1 MATLLRIKRSI
12 ENDVWKI
19 VFSLDLAALSE
30 SDKELMRKFGEPTIN
45 AGGTFVDPTVPSAFN
60 FTLPDKIILVRTE
73 MPYTQTFDSKSPDF
87 LVATQAKAL
96 VYENTFITR
105 YQQAFTTLRS
115 LTDTF
120 SGERVVTLN

>member
-19 VFSLDLAALSE
+19 TFSLDLGALAE

-45 AGGTFVDPTVPSAFN
+45 VGGTFVDPSSPSLFN
-60 FTLPDKIILVRTE
+60 FILPDKYILIRTE
-73 MPYTQTFDSKSPDF
+73 MPYTQAFDSKSAPF
-87 LVATQAKAL
+87 NTSTQAKAL
-96 VYENTFITR
+96 VYENAFISR
-105 YQQAFTTLRS
+105 YQDAFTALRT

-120 SGERVVTLN
+120 SGEKVVTLN